1 MNCNPLVHTI
11 HINQFQVDYK
21 LDVKVK
27 AITLMEDNIRIS
39 SWSWDKQR
47 FLKVQKALTEE
58 EGKGDKLGY
67 IKIRNFWTSK
77 DKGKLQNTKRSAIHI
92 TDKGPISYKGL
103 LQISKRDKPFFLI
116 EQTTRTYTFQKL
128 YEKVLHHILSF
139 ISKTQTKTTVGYP
152 SGISHPSE
160 WQRLRKL
167 TILFICKDVEQ
178 LENLC
183 ALLWDCNCHKQ
194 LCVCK

>member
-103 LQISKRDKPFFLI
+103 LQISKRDKPFFFNWAND
-116 EQTTRTYTFQKL
+116 QN
-128 YEKVLHHILSF
+128 LHFPKIIWKGAPPHSF
-139 ISKTQTKTTVGYP
+139 IHQ
-152 SGISHPSE
+152 
-160 WQRLRKL
+160 
-167 TILFICKDVEQ
+167 
-178 LENLC
+178 
-183 ALLWDCNCHKQ
+183 
-194 LCVCK
+194 